1 VLYASGLVAGGSI
14 MGLAASFL
22 AAPGAE
28 ALPER
33 LAFGRQ
39 FLPPLVGFVAFSG
52 VVYLVYRAGL
62 KTEAK

>member
-1 VLYASGLVAGGSI
+1 

-28 ALPER
+28 ALAER
-33 LAFGRQ
+33 HAFGRQ

-52 VVYLVYRAGL
+52 VVYLVYRPGL

>member
-1 VLYASGLVAGGSI
+1 

-28 ALPER
+28 TLAER

-52 VVYLVYRAGL
+52 VAYLVYRTGL
-62 KTEAK
+62 KTETK